1 MIKPLPLA
9 IGLRYTRAKRRSHFI
24 SFIALI
30 SMFGLALGV
39 AVLIAV
45 LSVMNGFEAEL
56 RGIILGISAQATA
69 VQRGGLLEDWQ
80 GLSRSLQRFPEV
92 KGVAP
97 FIRGEAMLLRSGNV
111 KGALIHGILPAEEP
125 KVSILNEKMLQGS
138 LGDLEPGAHKI
149 LLGRELAK
157 LLKAQ
162 VGDVVSVVA
171 PQPNAEPGEIM
182 PDLAQFTVAGIF
194 AAEMY
199 DYDSSLAFIHQNDA
213 AELYRLGAAVT
224 GLHLKFGDVYAAPA
238 ISRAIGENLGE
249 LYAVI
254 DWTQYHVN
262 FFRSLK
268 TQKAMMFLILALIVA
283 VAAFNIVSA
292 LVMVVRDKQGDVAI
306 LRTLG
311 MSAREIMGVFVVQ
324 GTVIGLVG
332 ILAGIGGGVLLA
344 NNVEA
349 ILQGLEKLVHV
360 QLLPPDVYKLGK
372 LSAELQW
379 LDVTRISGFA
389 FALCLLATLY
399 PAWRAARTQP
409 AEVLRYE

>member
-9 IGLRYTRAKRRSHFI
+9 IGLRYTRAKRRTHFI

-56 RGIILGISAQATA
+56 RQIILGISAQATV

-80 GLSRSLQRFPEV
+80 GLSHSLQRFPQV

-97 FIRGEAMLLRSGNV
+97 FVRGEAMVLRNNNV
-111 KGALIHGILPAEEP
+111 KGVLLHGILPAEEP
-125 KVSILNEKMLQGS
+125 KVSILHEKMKEGS
-138 LGDLEPGAHKI
+138 LAELQPGERKI

-157 LLKAQ
+157 LLK
-162 VGDVVSVVA
+162 VKIGDVVSVVA
-171 PQPNAEPGEIM
+171 PRSGEEPTDLM
-182 PDLAQFTVAGIF
+182 PDLAQFAVAGIF

-199 DYDSSLAFIHQNDA
+199 DYDSSLAFIHQADA
-213 AELYRLGAAVT
+213 AELYHLGGAVT
-224 GLHLKFGDVYAAPA
+224 GLHLKFGDLYAAPA
-238 ISRAIGENLGE
+238 ISREIGENLGG

-262 FFRSLK
+262 FFRNLK
-268 TQKAMMFLILALIVA
+268 AQKAMMFLILALIVA

-292 LVMVVRDKQGDVAI
+292 LVMVVRDKQSDVAI

-311 MSAREIMGVFVVQ
+311 MSAREVMGVFVVQ

-349 ILQGLEKLVHV
+349 LLQGLEKLLHV
-360 QLLPPDVYKLGK
+360 QLFPPDVYKLSQ
-372 LSAELQW
+372 LSSELQW

-389 FALCLLATLY
+389 FILCLLATLY

>member
-1 MIKPLPLA
+1 
-9 IGLRYTRAKRRSHFI
+9 
-24 SFIALI
+24 
-30 SMFGLALGV
+30 
-39 AVLIAV
+39 
-45 LSVMNGFEAEL
+45 
-56 RGIILGISAQATA
+56 
-69 VQRGGLLEDWQ
+69 
-80 GLSRSLQRFPEV
+80 
-92 KGVAP
+92 
-97 FIRGEAMLLRSGNV
+97 
-111 KGALIHGILPAEEP
+111 
-125 KVSILNEKMLQGS
+125 
-138 LGDLEPGAHKI
+138 
-149 LLGRELAK
+149 
-157 LLKAQ
+157 
-162 VGDVVSVVA
+162 
-171 PQPNAEPGEIM
+171 
-182 PDLAQFTVAGIF
+182 
-194 AAEMY
+194 
-199 DYDSSLAFIHQNDA
+199 
-213 AELYRLGAAVT
+213 
-224 GLHLKFGDVYAAPA
+224 LHLKFDDLYAAPA
-238 ISRAIGENLGE
+238 VSRAIGQDLGE

-292 LVMVVRDKQGDVAI
+292 LVMVVRDKQSDVAI

-311 MSAREIMGVFVVQ
+311 MSAREVMGIFVVQ
-324 GTVIGLVG
+324 GTVIALVG

-379 LDVTRISGFA
+379 LDITQISAFA
-389 FALCLLATLY
+389 FVLCLLATLY